1 MPRQLRHPDPQ
12 GIPLAQV
19 LSALG
24 DPARLRIMTVL
35 SDHREHVREDFQLGV
50 GPSTV
55 SHHMRTLREAGLTWH
70 RMEGTRCFVSLRDE
84 ALQRFPDV
92 VENVLRVH
100 AAHEAEAE
108 GAAR

>member
-1 MPRQLRHPDPQ
+1 
-12 GIPLAQV
+12 
-19 LSALG
+19 
-24 DPARLRIMTVL
+24 MTTL
-35 SDHREHVREDFQLGV
+35 SDHREHVREDFELGV

-84 ALQRFPDV
+84 AFQRFPGI
-92 VENVLRVH
+92 VENVLRVY

-108 GAAR
+108 RAGE